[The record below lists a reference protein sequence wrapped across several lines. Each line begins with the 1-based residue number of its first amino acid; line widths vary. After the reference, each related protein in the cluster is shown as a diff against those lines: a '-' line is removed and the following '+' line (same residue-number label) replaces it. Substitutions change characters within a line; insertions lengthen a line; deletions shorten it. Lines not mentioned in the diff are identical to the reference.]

1 LIDAGAPARF
11 HEEDAMTGF
20 NELARA
26 FADLAEAFNSHPF
39 GAVIV
44 VALVWAVPS
53 AIRAW
58 NARRPGDA
66 P

>member
-1 LIDAGAPARF
+1 
-11 HEEDAMTGF
+11 MTGF
-20 NELARA
+20 NELARS

-39 GAVIV
+39 GAVIL

-58 NARRPGDA
+58 NAKRPGDA

>member
-1 LIDAGAPARF
+1 
-11 HEEDAMTGF
+11 MTGL
-20 NELARA
+20 NEVARA
-26 FADLAEAFNSHPF
+26 FAALAEAFNTYPF
-39 GAVIV
+39 GAVVV